1 MNIKTKF
8 ELGDDAYYM
17 EDNHIVKGTVKKI
30 EITIEQDSYHD
41 PDVLIYYTITKR
53 NTSRNMSENE
63 LFASV
68 EETLKY
74 LESRFYAKGD

>member
-1 MNIKTKF
+1 MKIDTKF
-8 ELGDDAYYM
+8 KPGDDTYYM

-41 PDVLIYYTITKR
+41 PEVLIYYTITKS
-53 NTSRNMSENE
+53 NTSRNMNESE

-74 LESRFYAKGD
+74 LESRFYAKSS